1 MAQDE
6 VVLLQRFVTTGDAA
20 AFSEI
25 VRRYVGLVYS
35 TCLRIL
41 ADRDKAA
48 DATQETFFQFLKKAN
63 SVTGSVPAWLH
74 RVATCKAVDTIRTES
89 SRRRAEGRYADV
101 KLREATKWEDLSP
114 YVDQALDTLDDPT
127 RDIMIEY
134 FFEGRTLTDIA
145 GDKAISHATVSR
157 RLKAAV
163 GRLSRHLR
171 KRGIVVSAV
180 TMSSLLSENAAQA
193 APTVVLQELAKMA
206 LVGGAKLTAPAGTT
220 AATGSAAAGTAGVL
234 LAAKTKIIL
243 VAAIVGVSTVGVL
256 THRHFTRPARNLD
269 IPVAPENTPLPP
281 RVPSVPLS
289 PEVEI
294 EEPAE
299 AKEDQTLPEISPP
312 ESTPDQQVVETQLPR
327 EPEQLQEIQQPI
339 LDLSSPKATV
349 TSFTKLMVAGDD
361 EAVLACFLTGGR
373 DYEDIQEILYADASD
388 TSEQGQFQFQMRL
401 WLQSLDPDAE
411 MPVLDVKQLADGEVS
426 IVWQVTLKKDFT
438 LQEHSFSAGEKIELS
453 GKLVERDGKW
463 LFNSLF

>member
-25 VRRYVGLVYS
+25 VRRHIGLVYS

-63 SVTGSVPAWLH
+63 NVTGSVPAWLH

-114 YVDQALDTLDDPT
+114 YVDQALDALDGPT
-127 RDIMIEY
+127 QDLLIEY
-134 FFEGRTLTDIA
+134 FFEGRTVTDIA
-145 GDKAISHATVSR
+145 ADKAISRATVSR

-163 GRLSRHLR
+163 GRLRQQLR
-171 KRGIVVSAV
+171 KRCIVVSAV
-180 TMSSLLSENAAQA
+180 TISSLLSENAAQA

-206 LVGGAKLTAPAGTT
+206 LVGGAKLTAPAATT
-220 AATGSAAAGTAGVL
+220 AATGSAAAATAGVL

-243 VAAIVGVSTVGVL
+243 VAAIVGVSTLGVL
-256 THRHFTRPARNLD
+256 THRHFSRPAKNSYPLVPDR
-269 IPVAPENTPLPP
+269 NTPLRP
-281 RVPSVPLS
+281 RVRSV
-289 PEVEI
+289 
-294 EEPAE
+294 
-299 AKEDQTLPEISPP
+299 SPP
-312 ESTPDQQVVETQLPR
+312 PVVEPEGAVVPAVVPAAVPDEPVQGKAYQTQPPDIL
-327 EPEQLQEIQQPI
+327 EQPHETTQEIQPPK

-401 WLQSLDPDAE
+401 WFQALDADAE
-411 MPVLDVKQLADGEVS
+411 MPVLDVKQLADGGVR
-426 IVWQVTLKKDFT
+426 INWQVTLKKDFA
-438 LQEHSFSAGEKIELS
+438 LPDHSFSAGETTELS
-453 GKLVERDGKW
+453 AELVERDGKW

>member
-1 MAQDE
+1 MAQGEE

-25 VRRYVGLVYS
+25 VRRHIGLVYS
-35 TCLRIL
+35 TCMRIL

-63 SVTGSVPAWLH
+63 NVTGSVPAWLH

-101 KLREATKWEDLSP
+101 KFREATKWEDLSP
-114 YVDQALDTLDDPT
+114 YVDQALDALDGPT
-127 RDIMIEY
+127 RDLLIEHFY
-134 FFEGRTLTDIA
+134 EGQSVTDIA
-145 GDKAISHATVSR
+145 AAYLILREAGGIMVKVAVDRIR
-157 RLKAAV
+157 RQ
-163 GRLSRHLR
+163 LR

-180 TMSSLLSENAAQA
+180 TISSLLSENAAQA
-193 APTVVLQELAKMA
+193 APTVVLQGLAKMA
-206 LVGGAKLTAPAGTT
+206 LGGAKLTAPAGTT
-220 AATGSAAAGTAGVL
+220 AATGSAAAATAGVL

-243 VAAIVGVSTVGVL
+243 VAAIVGVGTVGVL
-256 THRHFTRPARNLD
+256 THRHFSRPAKNLD
-269 IPVAPENTPLPP
+269 IPVAPGNTPLPP

-289 PEVEI
+289 PVVEL
-294 EEPAE
+294 EESAE
-299 AKEDQTLPEISPP
+299 AKVDQTRPEISPA
-312 ESTPDQQVVETQLPR
+312 ESTPDTQVVETQLPR
-327 EPEQLQEIQQPI
+327 EPEQLQETQIPI

-349 TSFTKLMVAGDD
+349 TSFTRLMVAGDD

-373 DYEDIQEILYADASD
+373 DYEDIQEILYADSSD

-401 WLQSLDPDAE
+401 WLQSLDPDVE
-411 MPVLDVKQLADGEVS
+411 MPVLDVKQLADGELS
-426 IVWQVTLKKDFT
+426 IIWQVTLKKDFT
-438 LQEHSFSAGEKIELS
+438 LQGHFFSAGETIELS
-453 GKLVERDGKW
+453 GKLVEKDGKW